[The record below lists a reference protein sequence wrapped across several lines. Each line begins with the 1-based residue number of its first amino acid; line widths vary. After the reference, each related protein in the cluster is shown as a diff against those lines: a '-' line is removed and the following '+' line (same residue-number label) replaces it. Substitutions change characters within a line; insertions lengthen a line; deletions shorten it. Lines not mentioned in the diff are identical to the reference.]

1 MTKHTDSSFLAWF
14 DRHFDIR
21 LPFTRFARNVV
32 LLSLAGLAPALGLYV
47 ALTPGFAAH
56 LIGADAALARL
67 LRQVLSNGLP
77 VVFVVNALSFIL
89 FAQLRRRDG
98 GREIRPAAALVL
110 DLAARTV
117 LFLVL
122 HAAIYAGSA
131 ILFDSF
137 GADPMQALRVVGPTL
152 VQAAG
157 FGNLSGV
164 YLYATLVSAL
174 PLHMALAEML
184 LRRRRGST
192 AHPALPAVLAVL
204 VIAAQF
210 LALTLASMVLA
221 RLL

>member
-1 MTKHTDSSFLAWF
+1 MTKHTDSSLLAWF
-14 DRHFDIR
+14 DRHFDLR
-21 LPFTRFARNVV
+21 LPFTRFARNVIV
-32 LLSLAGLAPALGLYV
+32 LSLAGLAPALGFYV

-67 LRQVLSNGLP
+67 IRQVLTNGLP

-98 GREIRPAAALVL
+98 GRGLRPAAALAF

-117 LFLVL
+117 LFLAM

-137 GADPMQALRVVGPTL
+137 GADPVQALRVVGPTL

-174 PLHMALAEML
+174 PLYMALGEMV
-184 LRRRRGST
+184 LRRRRGGA
-192 AHPALPAVLAVL
+192 AHPVLPALLAML

-210 LALTLASMVLA
+210 AGLTLASLA
-221 RLL
+221 LSRLL